1 MSSIRN
7 ITASNP
13 VPNDLAQKFGVSG
26 INEILMVLWQGYH
39 DLKSDALVVIDTT
52 TEEDDITQEW
62 FVIIQRIW
70 DSRNRATSIALNNL
84 VPHHQ
89 YADSTMKKKK
99 GKKSPTIDFCFKDW
113 STTNSYFGAEAKN
126 LYESKPDKI
135 KRYIDTGINNY
146 TCGRYGSQSSA
157 GSIIGYVLSGNISTI
172 VDELKI
178 EISNEK
184 PISNLTRV
192 MTVADPQYR
201 TLHTR
206 ILDGEEITLHH
217 LFFNF
222 VA

>member
-1 MSSIRN
+1 
-7 ITASNP
+7 
-13 VPNDLAQKFGVSG
+13 
-26 INEILMVLWQGYH
+26 
-39 DLKSDALVVIDTT
+39 
-52 TEEDDITQEW
+52 
-62 FVIIQRIW
+62 
-70 DSRNRATSIALNNL
+70 
-84 VPHHQ
+84 
-89 YADSTMKKKK
+89 MKKKK

-135 KRYIDTGINNY
+135 RRYIDTGINNY
-146 TCGRYGSQSSA
+146 INGRYGSQSSE

-178 EISNEK
+178 EICKQK

-192 MTVADPQYR
+192 MTAVDPQYK

-206 ILDGEEITLHH
+206 TIDGEEILLHH

-222 VA
+222 IA

>member
-7 ITASNP
+7 ITASTP
-13 VPNDLAQKFGVSG
+13 VPNDLAQKFGVNG

-39 DLKSDALVVIDTT
+39 DLKDDALVVIDIT

-62 FVIIQRIW
+62 FVKIQRIW

-89 YADSTMKKKK
+89 YADSSMKKKK

-113 STTNSYFGAEAKN
+113 STSNSYFGAEAKN

-135 KRYIDTGINNY
+135 KRYIDTGIKNY
-146 TCGRYGSQSSA
+146 TIGRYGSQSSE
-157 GSIIGYVLSGNISTI
+157 GSIIGYVLSGNIPTI
-172 VDELKI
+172 VSELKI
-178 EISNEK
+178 EINNEK
-184 PISNLTRV
+184 PISNFTRV
-192 MTVADPQYR
+192 MTVSEPQYK
-201 TLHTR
+201 TLHMR
-206 ILDGEEITLHH
+206 LSDGEEITLHH
-217 LFFNF
+217 LFFDF